1 MNITV
6 VSVQVICPG
15 HCCPVACRTSS
26 PLDDLAARLRC
37 EMSHG
42 RNWDCGPMDLPG
54 VTIEM
59 VAAFRQ
65 HPERN

>member
-6 VSVQVICPG
+6 VNMQVICPG

-26 PLDDLAARLRC
+26 PLYDLAARLRC
-37 EMSHG
+37 EMSRG
-42 RNWDCGPMDLPG
+42 RNSACRPIDLPG

-59 VAAFRQ
+59 VAASKQ
-65 HPERN
+65 CPERN